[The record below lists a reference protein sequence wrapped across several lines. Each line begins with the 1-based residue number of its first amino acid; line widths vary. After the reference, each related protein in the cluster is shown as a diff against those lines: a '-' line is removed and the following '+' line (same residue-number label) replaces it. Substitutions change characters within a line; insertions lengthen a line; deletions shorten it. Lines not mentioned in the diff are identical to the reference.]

1 MDSWLILMGVLLP
14 LVPLLQ
20 MAERR
25 LSEPGARRAP
35 VAVEPNRPQPPARS

>member
-1 MDSWLILMGVLLP
+1 MESWLILMGVLLP

-25 LSEPGARRAP
+25 LAQPARRRGP
-35 VAVEPNRPQPPARS
+35 MSVEQPPARG